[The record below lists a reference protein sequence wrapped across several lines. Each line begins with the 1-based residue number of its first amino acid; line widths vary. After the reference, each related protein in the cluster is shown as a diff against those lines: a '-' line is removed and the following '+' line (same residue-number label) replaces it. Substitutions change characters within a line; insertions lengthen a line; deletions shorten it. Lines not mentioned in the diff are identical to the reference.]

1 MYSRIRQLND
11 ADLSGEGDFVLYWM
25 TAFRRTTWNYAL
37 DRAVGLGREMGKPLV
52 VLEALRADYQ
62 WASARFHQF
71 VIQGMVDNSDRFRRA
86 RIAYFPYVEPT
97 VGAGKGL
104 LGALASQA
112 SAIVTDDF
120 PGFFYPRM
128 LAAAARRV
136 GVRLEAVDSNGL
148 LPMRSS
154 TKAFT
159 AAYHFRRYLHQELP
173 NHFDSFPES
182 DPLAAHG
189 LPTKDPIPA
198 EIRKRWPEAN
208 LGMLTGRPVA
218 EALHMV
224 DGSVG
229 PTDTKGGEEAGRRR
243 LEGFLEGHLHAYGE
257 RRNDPDSDGTSGL
270 SPYLHF
276 GHISVHEIADAV
288 LRFVDWTPDRVEPGA
303 RGRREGWWGVSPS
316 VESFL
321 DELVTWREVGFNAAV
336 HLPDYERYESLP
348 DWARRTLAEHE
359 GDPRDSLYSL
369 EEFERAATH
378 DALWNAAQRQLVREG
393 RIHGYLRMLWGK
405 KILEWTPSPEEALHV
420 MVELNNKYALD
431 GRDPN
436 SYSGIFW
443 VLGRYDRPW
452 GPERPIF
459 GKIRYMTSKNT
470 ARKVA
475 VREYLDRYGQ

>member
-1 MYSRIRQLND
+1 MCGRTRQLND
-11 ADLSGEGDFVLYWM
+11 ADISGDGDFVLYWM

-37 DRAVGLGREMGKPLV
+37 DRAIGLGRELGKPIL
-52 VLEALRADYQ
+52 VLEALRAGYP
-62 WASARFHQF
+62 WASARFHHF
-71 VIQGMVDNSDRFRRA
+71 VIQGMVDNRDRCRRA
-86 RIAYFPYVEPT
+86 GIAYFPYVEPV

-128 LAAAARRV
+128 LAAAARKV

-148 LPMRSS
+148 LPMRSA

-173 NHFDSFPES
+173 DHFDSFPEP
-182 DPLAAHG
+182 DPLAGHG
-189 LPTKDPIPA
+189 LPTRAPIPA
-198 EIRKRWPEAN
+198 EIRERWPEAD
-208 LGMLTGRPVA
+208 LEVLTDRPVT

-229 PTDTKGGEEAGRRR
+229 PTETRGGERAARRR
-243 LEGFLEGHLHAYGE
+243 LEEFLDGRLDAYGE

-276 GHISVHEIADAV
+276 GHISVHEVVDAV
-288 LRFVDWTPDRVEPGA
+288 LRFVDWAPDRVEPGA
-303 RGRREGWWGVSPS
+303 RGRREGWWGVRPS

-321 DELVTWREVGFNAAV
+321 DELVTWREVGFNGAV
-336 HLPDYERYESLP
+336 HLPEYERYESLP
-348 DWARRTLAEHE
+348 DWARQTLAEHAD
-359 GDPRDSLYSL
+359 DPRDHLYSL
-369 EEFERAATH
+369 EGLEAAATH
-378 DALWNAAQRQLVREG
+378 DALWNATQRQLVTEG
-393 RIHGYLRMLWGK
+393 RVHGYLRMLWGK
-405 KILEWTPSPEEALHV
+405 KILEWTPTPEDALRI

-452 GPERPIF
+452 GPERPVF

-470 ARKVA
+470 ARKVR
-475 VREYLDRYGQ
+475 VKDYLERYG